1 MRRRSSGGSV
11 TFPGGPR
18 PRDPR
23 QVAVSADEV
32 TRQFEAALSQ
42 DPADAGDEAEMLA
55 RAHAVLHDALRRE
68 PPH

>member
-1 MRRRSSGGSV
+1 M
-11 TFPGGPR
+11 T
-18 PRDPR
+18 
-23 QVAVSADEV
+23 VSADEV